1 MKNKTLLVG
10 CGGSGIT
17 TLIRMNEMMAGNPEM
32 RQRIRED
39 VSYLVIDTEEDKVS
53 TFEEN
58 IARQMGGAGLPAMRL
73 VQMTSGFVTLH
84 EIVEPNID
92 EQRDEEALTLLKKH
106 WWCAPDGRGNAG
118 NGRAFR
124 AISVAPITDGA
135 GQCAPIAFLS
145 AWNYLPKLEE
155 DVTSLLEEIQQR
167 NTDVE
172 NPLANLRVYI
182 VTGLAGGT
190 GRGCW
195 NLVAFKIRQ
204 SLMRFGVRTE
214 PVGVFFDATCFQSR
228 WARSPGEAKSMRM
241 NALTGVSELS
251 AWMRLVKAPEDAY
264 RYALPDLSR
273 PDPKGRTDVINVP
286 KTGDKERS
294 PIAAS
299 YLVFGNNG
307 AGRLKDND
315 QYHEM
320 AAAALYSLVASDT
333 FIGAK
338 TVNLPENVRSFAATT
353 FEVETVRIRRYM
365 EALVHLD
372 YGIRLCRQSPET
384 DQEALKLIGNWLA
397 TPAKDTFFEKTGL
410 YVSSNV
416 SEADLGAPTGTG
428 GILTRLM
435 VTARD
440 VLGFNEETGQF
451 ETWKDIEAK
460 LKDQNAT
467 AAKDKARKALVDVD
481 GKGDEILEACT
492 GKLECGIPA
501 IGKETLVR
509 TLQDVIREAFYS
521 EGKEDSSIPGIKTGE
536 LSPSVARARAVAS
549 MLKTAF
555 EASVVNVAGTEDDPL
570 EVSIDIAQTAFSDA
584 EACYKKFAERIDAMS
599 DRKASDFFK
608 KFSEAEIRLLG
619 EEFKKYQRVVLFFH
633 IQKLLKDLFVRAAK
647 IVSMMDGALET
658 LELGLGD
665 VSAEFRTKLCMDF
678 GKATPCEVFESLFIR
693 DDDDSVFKSL
703 EESDSYANMFRR
715 ILKPI
720 STPEALSD
728 LVADPAINE
737 TPIVDQLKREL
748 DNLIG
753 DSAGKVYKT
762 KEDAR
767 IAIRKAF
774 TSLVRDN
781 VGLPC
786 VNGKDFMS
794 ANFPLLK
801 VLADNR
807 EKWNRLLAHRWNSE
821 DARGKVLDLF
831 RTYLGVEEKD
841 LERNPDE
848 GSNNKV
854 GLIPDE
860 KTLLRLIVVSM
871 ISPCRPWMQLEG
883 GASMQYLS
891 TIALVPA
898 GLNSAETERY
908 GSDIKKK
915 FGDRR
920 PVNLHH
926 RDEPDGKR
934 LPEDRIVMFSATGII
949 PPKNGDRNPF
959 NYIGSLRY
967 WHDAELT
974 ELLEDAEKKTGEGYF
989 EYLEDE
995 PGRGYWA
1002 ELDRTYGFVS
1012 PIFLTI
1018 LDLANRRWRP
1028 WKPVSEDLQ
1037 EEDERMKQTM
1047 TALLQGLIGTEVS
1060 SDLLAKVAAKGWS
1073 GFPLLAKT
1081 GKGTGAESLVFQRNC
1096 LTDALAWDERF
1107 VLGTT
1112 LKNAFEF
1119 LMGRGRPNETRES
1132 ELAEQSR
1139 KGTRMRKA
1147 LLAEKEKFDNE
1158 VLSALAAED
1167 RKAIR
1172 DALKKY
1178 LEKQAR
1184 ENRIDPE
1191 LWEELYRMWDSEAES

>member
-17 TLIRMNEMMAGNPEM
+17 TLIRMNEMLAGNPEM

-53 TFEEN
+53 TFEES

-73 VQMTSGFVTLH
+73 VQMTSGFVDLH
-84 EIVEPNID
+84 EIVEPNLD
-92 EQRDEEALTLLKKH
+92 EQRDEELLALLKRH
-106 WWCAPDGRGNAG
+106 WWCAPDGRGTAG
-118 NGRAFR
+118 KGRAFR
-124 AISVAPITDGA
+124 AISVTPITDGA
-135 GQCAPIAFLS
+135 GQCAPVAFLS

-155 DVTSLLEEIQQR
+155 DVTGLLEEIQQR

-204 SLMRFGVRTE
+204 SLMRFGVRTD

-228 WARSPGEAKSMRM
+228 WAGSPGEAKSMRM

-264 RYALPDLSR
+264 RYAIPDLSR
-273 PDPKGRTDVINVP
+273 PDPKGRTDVIKVP

-294 PIAAS
+294 PVAAS

-307 AGRLKDND
+307 AGRLKDNH

-353 FEVETVRIRRYM
+353 FEVETVGIRRYM

-372 YGIRLCRQSPET
+372 YGLRLCRQLPET
-384 DQEALKLIGNWLA
+384 DKEALKLTGNWLSI
-397 TPAKDTFFEKTGL
+397 PPKDTFFEKTGL
-410 YVSSNV
+410 YVSSKV
-416 SEADLGAPTGTG
+416 SEEDLGGTTG
-428 GILTRLM
+428 GVLTRLM
-435 VTARD
+435 LRASE
-440 VLGFNEETGQF
+440 VLGFDEKTGQF
-451 ETWKDIEAK
+451 ETWKAIEAK
-460 LKDQNAT
+460 LKAQNAV

-481 GKGDEILEACT
+481 DREDDILEVCT
-492 GKLECGIPA
+492 EKLERSTPA
-501 IGKETLVR
+501 IGKATLGR
-509 TLQDVIREAFYS
+509 TLQGVIREAFYS
-521 EGKEDSSIPGIKTGE
+521 EGKEDPSIPGIKTGG
-536 LSPSVARARAVAS
+536 LPPSVARARAVAAV
-549 MLKTAF
+549 LKTAF

-570 EVSIDIAQTAFSDA
+570 EVYIDIAQSGFSDA

-608 KFSEAEIRLLG
+608 KFSENEISLLG
-619 EEFKKYQRVVLFFH
+619 EEFKKYQRVALFFH
-633 IQKLLKDLFVRAAK
+633 IQKLLKELFVRAAK
-647 IVSMMDGALET
+647 IVSVLDGVLET

-678 GKATPCEVFESLFIR
+678 DAATPSEVFDSLFTR
-693 DDDDSVFKSL
+693 DDDDSIFQSL
-703 EESDSYANMFRR
+703 QESDSYTNMFRR

-720 STPEALSD
+720 TTPEALSA
-728 LVADPAINE
+728 LIADPALNE
-737 TPIVDQLKREL
+737 TPIVDQLKKEL
-748 DNLIG
+748 DNLFG
-753 DSAGKVYKT
+753 DTAGKVYKSN
-762 KEDAR
+762 EDAR
-767 IAIRKAF
+767 FAIRKAF

-831 RTYLGVEEKD
+831 RTYLGVEEQD

-848 GSNNKV
+848 GSNSTA
-854 GLIPDE
+854 GRIPDA
-860 KTLLRLIVVSM
+860 KTLLRHIVVSM

-891 TIALVPA
+891 TIALIPT
-898 GLNSAETERY
+898 GLSSAETEQY
-908 GSDIKKK
+908 DKDIKKK

-934 LPEDRIVMFSATGII
+934 LPEDRIVLFSATGII

-974 ELLEDAEKKTGEGYF
+974 ELLEDAEKQSGEGYF

-1012 PIFLTI
+1012 PIFLTNP
-1018 LDLANRRWRP
+1018 DLANRRWRP
-1028 WKPVSEDLQ
+1028 WKPVAEDLQ
-1037 EEDERMKQTM
+1037 EEDERMKQAM
-1047 TALLQGLIGTEVS
+1047 TALLQGLLGTGVS
-1060 SDLLAKVAAKGWS
+1060 SDLLAKVEAKGWI

-1081 GKGTGAESLVFQRNC
+1081 GKGVGAESLVFQRNC
-1096 LTDALAWDERF
+1096 LTDALAWSERF

-1119 LMGRGRPNETRES
+1119 LMGRGRPNETREI

-1139 KGTRMRKA
+1139 SGTRMRKA

-1158 VLSALAAED
+1158 VLSALAEED

-1178 LEKQAR
+1178 LEEQAR

-1191 LWEELYRMWDSEAES
+1191 LWEELYRMWDSKAES